1 MKVALTISF
10 KNLKTVTP
18 KKNLFL
24 KKWLKASKQASARP
38 PMGTP
43 GYPEVYRSMHPLRRV
58 LMRSVYGN
66 GPCTVQAQCRFTH
79 PRSPEGPE
87 RGVTPSA
94 ILLAHHPRTVYH
106 LTFELGLQCPTIPAF
121 SALSHCEAVVFHHVA
136 RGMSRMR
143 FTEFFPKE
151 PSSARQ

>member
-1 MKVALTISF
+1 MPVASIRPSLPWA
-10 KNLKTVTP
+10 L
-18 KKNLFL
+18 L
-24 KKWLKASKQASARP
+24 ASERF
-38 PMGTP
+38 TD
-43 GYPEVYRSMHPLRRV
+43 RCTLLRRV

-66 GPCTVQAQCRFTH
+66 GPCTVQAQCRYTH

-94 ILLAHHPRTVYH
+94 ILLAHHPRIVYH

-121 SALSHCEAVVFHHVA
+121 SALSHCEAVVLQHFA

-151 PSSARQ
+151 PSSTYQYSNHSTWFRSKDL

>member
-1 MKVALTISF
+1 
-10 KNLKTVTP
+10 
-18 KKNLFL
+18 
-24 KKWLKASKQASARP
+24 
-38 PMGTP
+38 MGTP
-43 GYPEVYRSMHPLRRV
+43 GFREVHRSLYPLRRV

-66 GPCTVQAQCRFTH
+66 GPCTVQAQCRYTH

-94 ILLAHHPRTVYH
+94 ILLAHHPRIVYH

-121 SALSHCEAVVFHHVA
+121 SALSHCEAVVLQHFA

-151 PSSARQ
+151 PSSTYQYSTHSTWFRSKDL